1 MMVPVGPQHPD
12 APSKTDDGG
21 KNEREDAARA
31 LTAVLT
37 NLSEQFVSWDQA
49 VRRTRPDAVHQL
61 RVTCRSL
68 RAVLKAASPLLDSG
82 RADELALRL
91 RNLARVLGAARDAE
105 ITAELLPARV
115 ETLGQPIDGETVE
128 LLQRRADDEATTA
141 AARAKQH
148 LKTKEHLKLVTDVQA
163 FARQPPFTDK
173 VEGKSSRWLANRT
186 VKRSLRKAARVAADA
201 PTADVPK
208 ERAPTADVPKEAAP
222 KEAAPT
228 AAASTAGADNRRRG
242 EATLEHAHE
251 VRKAVKQVR
260 YVRSALKSA
269 GVRPGKKRRRAA
281 AEAKRYQQEL
291 GEVMDA
297 VVLRTWLARAAQDL
311 SGTAHGYSIGLLLG
325 AETVR
330 VNEGIGRCEQLIE
343 ELPHRLRGNQ
353 PPATD

>member
-1 MMVPVGPQHPD
+1 MMVPVSPQHPD
-12 APSKTDDGG
+12 APSKTDDDGG
-21 KNEREDAARA
+21 RNEREDAAAA

-49 VRRTRPDAVHQL
+49 VRRTRPDAAHQL

-186 VKRSLRKAARVAADA
+186 VKRSLRKAARVAA
-201 PTADVPK
+201 
-208 ERAPTADVPKEAAP
+208 
-222 KEAAPT
+222 
-228 AAASTAGADNRRRG
+228 GADNRDRG
-242 EATLEHAHE
+242 EAILEHVHE

-260 YVRSALKSA
+260 YVRSALMSA

-291 GEVMDA
+291 GEIMDA

-330 VNEGIGRCEQLIE
+330 VNEGIGRCEQRVG

>member
-1 MMVPVGPQHPD
+1 MVPVSPQHPD
-12 APSKTDDGG
+12 APSKTDDDGG
-21 KNEREDAARA
+21 KNEREDAAAA

-68 RAVLKAASPLLDSG
+68 RAALKAASPLLDSG

-163 FARQPPFTDK
+163 FARQPPFTEK

-186 VKRSLRKAARVAADA
+186 VKRSLRKAARVAVDA

-208 ERAPTADVPKEAAP
+208 EHAPTVD
-222 KEAAPT
+222 APT
-228 AAASTAGADNRRRG
+228 GVASTEAASTAGADNRDRG
-242 EATLEHAHE
+242 EAILEHAHE

-260 YVRSALKSA
+260 YVRSALKAA

>member
-1 MMVPVGPQHPD
+1 MMVPVSPQHPD
-12 APSKTDDGG
+12 APSKTDDDGR
-21 KNEREDAARA
+21 KNEREDAAAA

-68 RAVLKAASPLLDSG
+68 RAALKAASPLLDSG
-82 RADELALRL
+82 RADELALQL

-105 ITAELLPARV
+105 ITAQLLPARV
-115 ETLGQPIDGETVE
+115 ETLGQPIAGETVE

-173 VEGKSSRWLANRT
+173 VGDKSSRWLANRT
-186 VKRSLRKAARVAADA
+186 VKRSLRKAARVAADV
-201 PTADVPK
+201 PT
-208 ERAPTADVPKEAAP
+208 EAAP
-222 KEAAPT
+222 
-228 AAASTAGADNRRRG
+228 TAGADNRDRG

-269 GVRPGKKRRRAA
+269 GVRTGKKRRRAA